1 MIDIG
6 HVGTEGG
13 GIATLFSESW
23 CLDFEFRA
31 DPGECPWPVCMVAK
45 ELKSG
50 RVVQLWRDDLLACS
64 RPPFDVGPNA
74 LIVAYFASAELG
86 CFLELGWPL
95 PQNILDLYV
104 EHRVETN
111 GKKTLCGNGLLGA
124 LALRGLAHIDA
135 GEKDSMRRLICDQR
149 HWSQD
154 EQQSILEYCSS
165 DVRALAALLPRMA
178 SGIDWPRALLRGR
191 YMKAVA
197 VMERNGVPI
206 DLAIHQ
212 QLVAGWGDLK
222 DRLITAV
229 DANFDVFEGTTFKR
243 DRFANLIGN
252 RGIPWPQ
259 DPNRALKLDDD
270 TFRDQAKRWPELQPL
285 HELRATLSGLR
296 LTGLEVG
303 SDGRN
308 RCLLSPFSSV
318 TGRNQPSNVKSV
330 FGPACW
336 LRGLIRPAE
345 GYGIAYIDFASQEI
359 GIAAGLSGDERMIQ
373 GYVEGDP
380 YLAFAKAANLAP
392 RDATKKSHKV
402 IRDQCKSIVLGINYG
417 MGPEAMAAKAG
428 ITPIE
433 AKELL
438 RLHKETYKR
447 FWQWTDNTVDNAM
460 LNNEIQTVFGWRRH
474 IEREPNPRS
483 LMNFPMQANGAEM
496 MRIAAIAGTEAGIEV
511 CAPVHDAF
519 LIAAPL
525 SRLDQEVAAMQSI
538 MSEAGRYV
546 TGGLDI
552 RTDADVIRWPNRY
565 MDERGG
571 VMWRKVIGLLNE
583 SCQVAQ

>member
-1 MIDIG
+1 VIK
-6 HVGTEGG
+6 EG
-13 GIATLFSESW
+13 GIATLFSEIW
-23 CLDFEFRA
+23 CLDFEFRS
-31 DPGECPWPVCMVAK
+31 DPGERPWPVCMVAE

-50 RVVQLWRDDLLACS
+50 RVLQLWRDDLLALS

-95 PQNILDLYV
+95 PENNFDLYV

-111 GKKTLCGNGLLGA
+111 GKITLCNNGLLGA
-124 LALRGLAHIDA
+124 LASRGLAHIDA
-135 GEKDSMRRLICDQR
+135 GEKESMRQLICDQR
-149 HWSQD
+149 HWSHD

-165 DVRALAALLPRMA
+165 DVRGLAALLPRMA

-197 VMERNGVPI
+197 VMEQNGVPI

-212 QLVAGWGDLK
+212 QLVAGWDDLK
-222 DRLITAV
+222 ARLITAV
-229 DANFDVFEGTTFKR
+229 DADFGVFEGTTFKH
-243 DRFANLIGN
+243 DRFANFLGN

-259 DPNRALKLDDD
+259 HPGGALKLDDD
-270 TFRDQAKRWPELQPL
+270 TFRDRAKRWPELQPL
-285 HELRATLSGLR
+285 HELRATLGGLR

-318 TGRNQPSNVKSV
+318 TGRNQPSNVKFV
-330 FGPACW
+330 FGPARW
-336 LRGLIRPAE
+336 LRGLIRPPK

-392 RDATKKSHKV
+392 PDATKKSHKV

-428 ITPIE
+428 ITPTE

-438 RLHKETYKR
+438 RLHKETYKP
-447 FWQWTDNTVDNAM
+447 FWQWMDNVVSSAM
-460 LNNEIQTVFGWRRH
+460 LTNEIQTVFGWRCRVG
-474 IEREPNPRS
+474 REPNPRS

-496 MRIAAIAGTEAGIEV
+496 MRIAAIGGTEAGIEV

-525 SRLDQEVAAMQSI
+525 SRLDEDVVAMQEI
-538 MSEAGRYV
+538 MSKAGRYV
-546 TGGLDI
+546 TGGLNI
-552 RTDADVIRWPNRY
+552 RTDADVIRWPDRY
-565 MDERGG
+565 MDERGEA
-571 VMWRKVIGLLNE
+571 MWEKVTGLLDQ
-583 SCQVAQ
+583 SSQVVL

>member
-1 MIDIG
+1 
-6 HVGTEGG
+6 
-13 GIATLFSESW
+13 
-23 CLDFEFRA
+23 
-31 DPGECPWPVCMVAK
+31 MVAE

-50 RVVQLWRDDLLACS
+50 RVLQLWRDDLLARS

-111 GKKTLCGNGLLGA
+111 GKDTLYGNGLVGA
-124 LALRGLAHIDA
+124 LALRGLAHINA

-149 HWSQD
+149 HWSPD

-165 DVRALAALLPRMA
+165 DVRGLAALLPRMA

-212 QLVAGWGDLK
+212 QLVARWDDLK
-222 DRLITAV
+222 VRLITAV
-229 DANFDVFEGTTFKR
+229 DADFDVFEGTTFKR
-243 DRFANLIGN
+243 ERFANLLGN
-252 RGIPWPQ
+252 RSIPWPQ
-259 DPNRALKLDDD
+259 HPNGALKLDDD
-270 TFRDQAKRWPELQPL
+270 TFSDQAKRWPELRPL

-303 SDGRN
+303 SDCRN
-308 RCLLSPFSSV
+308 RCLLSPFSSI

-373 GYVEGDP
+373 GYIEGDP

-392 RDATKKSHKV
+392 QDATKKSHKV
-402 IRDQCKSIVLGINYG
+402 IRDQCKSIVLGVNYG
-417 MGPEAMAAKAG
+417 MGPEAMAAKPAS
-428 ITPIE
+428 
-433 AKELL
+433 L
-438 RLHKETYKR
+438 RLRRRSSLGCIRRPISHSG
-447 FWQWTDNTVDNAM
+447 N
-460 LNNEIQTVFGWRRH
+460 GW
-474 IEREPNPRS
+474 ITS
-483 LMNFPMQANGAEM
+483 
-496 MRIAAIAGTEAGIEV
+496 
-511 CAPVHDAF
+511 
-519 LIAAPL
+519 
-525 SRLDQEVAAMQSI
+525 SR
-538 MSEAGRYV
+538 
-546 TGGLDI
+546 
-552 RTDADVIRWPNRY
+552 
-565 MDERGG
+565 
-571 VMWRKVIGLLNE
+571 
-583 SCQVAQ
+583 AQC